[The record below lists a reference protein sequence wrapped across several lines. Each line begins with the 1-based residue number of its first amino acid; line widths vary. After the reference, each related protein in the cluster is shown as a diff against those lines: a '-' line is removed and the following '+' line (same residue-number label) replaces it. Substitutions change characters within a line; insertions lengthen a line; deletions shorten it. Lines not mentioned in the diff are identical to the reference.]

1 MVIDVILDR
10 KDDEKEGHF
19 DGYSPKDFYDAM
31 MDYADMGGEDI
42 ASAMDGGTEEDVKAA
57 ICRYI
62 EDYGY
67 NPDIC
72 KWVKS
77 VSWLGENE
85 SCKQNKEAC
94 TKKEGC
100 KSSMQKKKE
109 SFKKA
114 ESVDSNAS
122 NMLSDLQDI
131 INTYCLHGNK
141 KVKLELV
148 EGPGQDYVTATYGNK
163 DTPDF
168 KVPVGG
174 TSNAYIL
181 RDVYKKIIEYYF

>member
-19 DGYSPKDFYDAM
+19 DRYNPKEFYDSM

-62 EDYGY
+62 KDYGY
-67 NPDIC
+67 NPAIC

-85 SCKQNKEAC
+85 SC

-109 SFKKA
+109 SLLCKKSEVRSMKPSFQFYDTEA
-114 ESVDSNAS
+114 EAQAAADAWNAHHPTARKHQAHVTPWS
-122 NMLSDLQDI
+122 SADGTEKKWI
-131 INTYCLHGNK
+131 CWTYIG
-141 KVKLELV
+141 
-148 EGPGQDYVTATYGNK
+148 
-163 DTPDF
+163 
-168 KVPVGG
+168 
-174 TSNAYIL
+174 
-181 RDVYKKIIEYYF
+181 